1 MPESQ
6 HSYTLYMNKLEFVDC
21 YNFRFA
27 FEFDTHQELIYIL
40 PYYKTKRK
48 FIWWI
53 EAFLQ
58 NKTSKKMSPI

>member
-6 HSYTLYMNKLEFVDC
+6 HSYTLHMNKLEFVDC

-48 FIWWI
+48 FI
-53 EAFLQ
+53 
-58 NKTSKKMSPI
+58 